1 MRKMT
6 AFALALSFV
15 ALLGMAP
22 DADARGKRR
31 DDPPKPPECQ
41 VEDGGVLVCH

>member
-1 MRKMT
+1 MREIT
-6 AFALALSFV
+6 ALALALSFM
-15 ALLGMAP
+15 ALLGMAA

-31 DDPPKPPECQ
+31 DDPPRPPECQ